1 MKFLVT
7 RQKPQSGVVS
17 QTVAQ
22 ITRDHDAH
30 GERCA
35 VLEREIAERV
45 DELAQR
51 RKVME
56 ALNNARGDLAVELLD
71 AELVI

>member
-1 MKFLVT
+1 MKFSVT
-7 RQKPQSGVVS
+7 RLKPQRNVVS
-17 QTVAQ
+17 QTVERIA
-22 ITRDHDAH
+22 RDYDAH
-30 GERCA
+30 GERCT

-71 AELVI
+71 AELVV